1 MPPITNLPASN
12 NYEGMFVNA
21 LNFRPLDFNFYQK
34 RAPINSNSELVTN
47 QLKGA
52 FNFSNPDQYVSSAG
66 VNLTPA
72 DDLNEMTIECWV
84 KADENYATNHGII
97 WQYSDG
103 TNTISIFDPCWLT
116 LTVNNAKIMLFKEI
130 MDGLWHHIAIV
141 CKQNCLIEVYFD
153 SSLVNYQAINYTSM
167 ANGGT
172 LSLATYSAG
181 YDLGGNAGGS
191 SPGDFIGLIGQV
203 RVWDTAQNIN
213 EIIYNAGRYLSPVE
227 MSGLGLYW
235 SNEFD
240 VSTNLINDSSKA
252 KKTSNLGLFINPG
265 EVPDIWNTADY
276 YGALLDT
283 NHVQPHPVNMTG
295 NAILSDSDSQHFMK
309 GLNTETGFTSFTMEL
324 WIKADSTNNNNNE
337 IFGITKN
344 TSVYNFRLRNPHAL
358 TMYFPDCNADTITTQ
373 CSIMDGKWHHLA
385 VSWAS
390 GTSVSLYVDSIRIYH
405 LDNALG
411 YTFPVAETITEYKL
425 YLGGGNSSNRM
436 LGQISEFRFFTSI
449 RSQEEI
455 LSDASYR
462 AYQPIE
468 HLLVYWPF
476 SRSFIERRRIE
487 DFSGNGLNGS
497 IHGNPQWTDTQLF
510 GFLANGFMVAP
521 QLSGSEDTGHP
532 VPSWQY
538 GQMDLTFLTSGGTL
552 LSGAM
557 EGFPNVSMDQ
567 LEQAFY
573 DAQTH
578 GYFDPVIFPN
588 IYFANTIDRTD
599 SQASMSLIDF
609 EEFVFYW
616 ISDKRINFYRNFSD
630 EMVYE
635 FIPVPKGYGPTLLL
649 LLDTRISSYYGD
661 IGGGQ
666 VVRTF
671 SLMPGESSYVSI
683 DTYKKTSQQEEDTS
697 SIFDSS
703 NQSARESF
711 QNSLN
716 LEGGVD
722 MDLSAALDF
731 HASAET
737 KLRWIEGNLDVKGSI
752 GASIQAKIQTHL
764 QVVSN
769 SMSSH
774 ANERSTERNVEVNTN
789 YTVTSE
795 SGSNT
800 AITREFKNINN
811 SKTLN
816 IIFKQM
822 NQQFVVQHIL
832 TNIRVGYFDPA
843 PGSYRT
849 VQLSQL
855 DDLLQEVLVDNP
867 ATLLEFKTKI
877 IMAAYAAA
885 SMGITSYEVGDF
897 IKQRDVVSGAMSD
910 ISIRTDGTP
919 EVSAHMEY
927 FINPAALSTFDI
939 AGDAIQTPGVVL
951 STDYFT
957 MKTDNV
963 IADLELGEY
972 LGLDTYAESLR
983 TQAVIRE
990 EAVNGGIEV
999 ANRRTAT
1006 ALGILNT
1013 AKQAGMNA
1021 QELAELYKELFLVKP
1036 DVLTEI
1042 YKPESTSTSAAS

>member
-12 NYEGMFVNA
+12 NYDGMFVNA
-21 LNFRPLDFNFYQK
+21 LNFPPLDFNFYQK

-52 FNFSNPDQYVSSAG
+52 FNFSDPDQYVSSAG

-72 DDLNEMTIECWV
+72 DHLNEMTIECWV

-97 WQYSDG
+97 WEYTDG

-116 LTVNNAKIMLFKEI
+116 LSLNNAKVMLFKEI

-141 CKQNCLIEVYFD
+141 CKQNCPIEVYFD
-153 SSLVNYQAINYTSM
+153 STPVNYQAFNYISL

-203 RVWDTAQNIN
+203 RIWNTARNIN
-213 EIIYNAGRYLSPVE
+213 DIIYYAGRYLSQAE
-227 MSGLGLYW
+227 MGGLGLYW

-252 KKTSNLGLFINPG
+252 QKTSNLGLFTNPG
-265 EVPDIWNTADY
+265 EALDVWNTADY
-276 YGALLDT
+276 YGAILDT

-295 NAILSDSDSQHFMK
+295 NAILNDSS
-309 GLNTETGFTSFTMEL
+309 TSYFQKNVGNITDFAAFTMEV
-324 WIKADSTNNNNNE
+324 WIKADSTNNNDNE
-337 IFGITKN
+337 IFEITVDSN
-344 TSVYNFRLRNPHAL
+344 TSIFKLSNPGSL
-358 TMYFPDCNADTITTQ
+358 TISLAGSDIATHR
-373 CSIMDGKWHHLA
+373 SILDGQWHHLA

-390 GTSVSLYVDSIRIYH
+390 GVSIELYIDSIRVFNEQNPGSYIFPSPQTVSH
-405 LDNALG
+405 
-411 YTFPVAETITEYKL
+411 YTL
-425 YLGGGNSSNRM
+425 YLGSRNEYKK
-436 LGQISEFRFFTSI
+436 LHGQVSEFRFFTCV
-449 RSQEEI
+449 RSQQEI

-462 AYQPIE
+462 INSPVE
-468 HLLVYWPF
+468 NLLVYWPF
-476 SRSFIERRRIE
+476 SRNFISVQVE
-487 DFSGNGLNGS
+487 DFSGHGLNGYVF
-497 IHGNPQWTDTQLF
+497 GNVHWTDTQLF
-510 GFLANGFMVAP
+510 GFLANGFTVAP

-538 GQMDLTFLTSGGTL
+538 GQMDLTYLTSGGTL
-552 LSGAM
+552 LSGAT
-557 EGFPNVSMDQ
+557 EGFPNISMDQ
-567 LEQAFY
+567 LEQAFF
-573 DAQTH
+573 DAQNH

-588 IYFANTIDRTD
+588 IYFANSTDRTD
-599 SQASMSLIDF
+599 AQASISLLDF

-616 ISDKRINFYRNFSD
+616 ISDKRLNFYRNFND

-635 FIPVPKGYGPTLLL
+635 FIPVPKGYGPTLLV
-649 LLDTRISSYYGD
+649 LLDTRICSYYGD

-671 SLMPGESSYVSI
+671 SLMPGESTYVSI

-832 TNIRVGYFDPA
+832 TNIRIGYFDPA

-855 DDLLQEVLVDNP
+855 DDLLKEVLIDNP
-867 ATLLEFKTKI
+867 VTQLEYKTQI
-877 IMAAYAAA
+877 ITAAYAAA
-885 SMGITSYEVGDF
+885 SMGIASYQVQDF
-897 IKQRDVVSGAMSD
+897 IKQRDVVSGAISD
-910 ISIRTDGTP
+910 ISIQTDGTP
-919 EVSAHMEY
+919 QVLANREY
-927 FINPAALSTFDI
+927 FINPAALSSFVV
-939 AGDAIQTPGVVL
+939 AGDEIHAPGVVL

-983 TQAVIRE
+983 TQAVLRE
-990 EAVNGGIEV
+990 EALNASIEV

-1006 ALGILNT
+1006 ALEILNN

-1021 QELAELYKELFLVKP
+1021 QDIAELYKELFLIKP

-1042 YKPESTSTSAAS
+1042 YKPESNTTATNP